1 MKRKMRELG
10 GKSFGN
16 ISFIGDGDLYQF
28 QQIPKLKGLIQDL
41 KRSGMGVTAYYIN
54 NAKEKM
60 PLIEYYF

>member
-1 MKRKMRELG
+1 MKRKMKELG

-16 ISFIGDGDLYQF
+16 ISFIGDGDLYNF
-28 QQIPKLKGLIQDL
+28 QQMPALRAMIEEL
-41 KRSGMGVTAYYIN
+41 KRSGMGVTAYYVN